1 MLIASLYSSNTHQW
15 NTQFC
20 QYCIVIRTLAGM
32 ILTSRSHNST
42 SYFIRLSLLYSVEAV
57 CLTSHPACFTLGKEP
72 QYPVNKRQNGA
83 QNWYGAFGEEKVL
96 SSSYIRIPDH
106 LGHSQATILTLLP
119 WFHLF
124 LQYVSKLCYMVKNV
138 HAVIM
143 QSLKKIYFWVSEY
156 FI

>member
-1 MLIASLYSSNTHQW
+1 M
-15 NTQFC
+15 
-20 QYCIVIRTLAGM
+20 V
-32 ILTSRSHNST
+32 LTSRSHSGA

-57 CLTSHPACFTLGKEP
+57 CLTSHPACFTIGKEL

-83 QNWYGAFGEEKVL
+83 QNWSGAFGEEKVSL
-96 SSSYIRIPDH
+96 PFYIRIQDH
-106 LGHSQATILTLLP
+106 PGHNQDTILTILP

-124 LQYVSKLCYMVKNV
+124 LHYVSKLCYMVKNV
-138 HAVIM
+138 HAIIL